1 MFDKYIG
8 AERMNTFARVMILS
22 YFFNHASVN
31 LPFWFGWK
39 MVNCTV
45 LLLQLQLLLL
55 LLLLPPLPPH
65 FSRPESIRTNVE
77 LSSPSLTGILITPS
91 TPLHVRKHSYT
102 GLEIWWYYRQPF
114 PWINFWLI
122 PASILV
128 GKVNKSKRQMRDLRE
143 YSGRG

>member
-31 LPFWFGWK
+31 LPILGTIVCSYV
-39 MVNCTV
+39 VNFTV

-55 LLLLPPLPPH
+55 LLLLPHPPPH
-65 FSRPESIRTNVE
+65 FSRLELIRTNVE
-77 LSSPSLTGILITPS
+77 LCSPSLTPSTS
-91 TPLHVRKHSYT
+91 TPLHAREHSYT

-128 GKVNKSKRQMRDLRE
+128 GKVN
-143 YSGRG
+143 